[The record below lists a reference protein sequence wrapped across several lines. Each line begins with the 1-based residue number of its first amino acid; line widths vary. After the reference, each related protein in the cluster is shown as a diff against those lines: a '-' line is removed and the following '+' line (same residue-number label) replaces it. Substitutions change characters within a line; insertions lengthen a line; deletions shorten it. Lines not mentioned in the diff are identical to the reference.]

1 VRVGVKDVLG
11 ASAVEDEVL
20 AGMVA
25 AQLGVHEV
33 RLASVVA
40 EVAPYD
46 LDALTTAGRY
56 WVHGTA
62 TTPDGTRLP
71 YRFFVKVVQSWE
83 RSPVFLMVP
92 EAMRA
97 EALAM
102 IPWEREPAVYRSDLG
117 DRLPEGLTM
126 PAARRVSDVDDRSAA
141 VWLDAVD
148 VQPVRWDG
156 PRFERAAH
164 LLGRLAASPRVAPV
178 GAIGETLQ
186 LHRRY
191 AAGRVA
197 GQVLPALLDDDF
209 WRHPVLAAG
218 FDPAVRDRLRD
229 AAARMPGFL
238 DELDTAPLGTSH
250 GDACPRNLLVRQ
262 GCPDGSFVLID
273 FGFWGRAPLGFD
285 LSQLLLGEVQTGER
299 SASDLPGLEAV
310 VVPAYVAGLAAEG
323 TDVDLAVVQRTHVLL
338 ALLFNGLSA
347 MPFELLGGPPDD
359 EAVRVT
365 RERCEMASFLLD
377 LEATT
382 KPLV

>member
-1 VRVGVKDVLG
+1 MQDVLG
-11 ASAVEDEVL
+11 AATVSNDVL
-20 AGMVA
+20 AGLVA
-25 AQLGVHEV
+25 AQLGVEAV
-33 RLASVVA
+33 RLVSVTA

-62 TTPDGTRLP
+62 TTPEGTERP

-83 RSPVFLMVP
+83 RSPVFAMVP

-97 EALAM
+97 EALAL
-102 IPWEREPAVYRSDLG
+102 IPWEREPEVYRSDLG

-126 PAARRVSDVDDRSAA
+126 PAARRVADVDDRSAA
-141 VWLDAVD
+141 LWLDAVD
-148 VQPVRWDG
+148 VQPVHWDV
-156 PRFERAAH
+156 PLFERAAH
-164 LLGRLAASPRVAPV
+164 LLGRLAASPRVAPLA
-178 GAIGETLQ
+178 AIGETPH

-197 GQVLPALLDDDF
+197 GQVLPALHDDGF

-218 FDPAVRDRLRD
+218 FDTDVRDRLRD
-229 AAARMPGFL
+229 AATRLPAFL
-238 DELDTAPLGTSH
+238 DELDTAALGTSH

-262 GCPDGSFVLID
+262 GCLDDGSFVLID

-299 SASDLPGLEAV
+299 AASDLPRLEAAI
-310 VVPAYVAGLAAEG
+310 VPAYVDGLAAEG
-323 TDVDLAVVQRTHVLL
+323 TAVDLAVVQRTHVLL

-347 MPFELLGGPPDD
+347 MPFELLAGPPDD

-365 RERCEMASFLLD
+365 RERCAMASFLLD
-377 LEATT
+377 LEASTT
-382 KPLV
+382 PLA

>member
-1 VRVGVKDVLG
+1 MRDVLG
-11 ASAVEDEVL
+11 AAAVDDDVL
-20 AGMVA
+20 ADLVA
-25 AQLGVHEV
+25 AQLGVDEV
-33 RLASVVA
+33 GLASVTA

-62 TTPDGTRLP
+62 TTPDGPGRP

-83 RSPVFLMVP
+83 RSPVFAMVP

-117 DRLPEGLTM
+117 DRLPAGLTM
-126 PAARRVSDVDDRSAA
+126 PAARRVADVDDRSAA

-148 VQPVRWDG
+148 VQTVRWDV

-164 LLGRLAASPRVAPV
+164 LLGRLAASPRVAPLA
-178 GAIGETLQ
+178 AIGETPQ

-197 GQVLPALLDDDF
+197 GQVLPALLDDGL

-218 FDPAVRDRLRD
+218 FDTDVRDRLRD
-229 AAARMPGFL
+229 AAARLPGFL
-238 DELDTAPLGTSH
+238 DELDTAALGTSH
-250 GDACPRNLLVRQ
+250 GDACPRNLLVRR
-262 GCPDGSFVLID
+262 GCLDDGSFVLID

-299 SASDLPGLEAV
+299 AASDLPGLEAAI
-310 VVPAYVAGLAAEG
+310 VPAYVAGLAAEG
-323 TDVDLAVVQRTHVLL
+323 TDVDLAVVHRTHALL

-347 MPFELLGGPPDD
+347 MPFELLAGPPDD

-365 RERCEMASFLLD
+365 RERCGMARFLLD
-377 LEATT
+377 LEESTT
-382 KPLV
+382 PLR

>member
-1 VRVGVKDVLG
+1 MRDVLG
-11 ASAVEDEVL
+11 AAAVDDDVL
-20 AGMVA
+20 AGLAA
-25 AQLGVHEV
+25 AQLGADAVT
-33 RLASVVA
+33 LTSVTA

-56 WVHGTA
+56 WVHGSA
-62 TTPDGTRLP
+62 TTPDGTERP

-83 RSPVFLMVP
+83 RSPVFAMVP

-117 DRLPEGLTM
+117 DRLPAGLTM
-126 PAARRVSDVDDRSAA
+126 PAARRVADVDDRSAA

-148 VQPVRWDG
+148 VQPVRWDL

-164 LLGRLAASPRVAPV
+164 LLGRLAASPRGAPLA
-178 GAIGETLQ
+178 AIGETPH

-197 GQVLPALLDDDF
+197 GQVLPALLDDDV

-218 FDPAVRDRLRD
+218 FDTDVRDRLRD
-229 AAARMPGFL
+229 AAARLPGFL

-250 GDACPRNLLVRQ
+250 GDACPRNLLVRR
-262 GCPDGSFVLID
+262 GSVDDGSFVLID

-299 SASDLPGLEAV
+299 AAADLPGIEAA
-310 VVPAYVAGLAAEG
+310 VVPAYVAGLAAEAI
-323 TDVDLAVVQRTHVLL
+323 DVDLRVVQRTHALL

-365 RERCEMASFLLD
+365 RERCAMAAFLLD
-377 LEATT
+377 LEAATE
-382 KPLV
+382 PLVG

>member
-1 VRVGVKDVLG
+1 MRNILG
-11 ASAVEDEVL
+11 AAAVDDEVL
-20 AGMVA
+20 ATMVA
-25 AQLGVHEV
+25 AQLGVGAV
-33 RLASVVA
+33 GAVSVTA

-56 WVHGTA
+56 WVHGSA
-62 TTPDGTRLP
+62 TTSEGTELP

-83 RSPVFLMVP
+83 RSPVFQMVP

-117 DRLPEGLTM
+117 DRLPQGLTM
-126 PAARRVSDVDDRSAA
+126 PAARLVADVDELSAA

-148 VQPVRWDG
+148 VQPVRWDV

-164 LLGRLAASPRVAPV
+164 LLGRLAASPRVSPL
-178 GAIGETLQ
+178 GAIGETPQ

-197 GQVLPALLDDDF
+197 GQVLPALHDDDL
-209 WRHPVLAAG
+209 WRHPLMAAG
-218 FDPAVRDRLRD
+218 FDTSVRDRLRD
-229 AAARMPGFL
+229 AATRLPAFL
-238 DELDTAPLGTSH
+238 DELDTSPLGTSH
-250 GDACPRNLLVRQ
+250 GDACPRNLLVRR
-262 GCPDGSFVLID
+262 GCQDGGSFVLID

-299 SASDLPGLEAV
+299 PASDLPDLEAAI
-310 VVPAYVAGLAAEG
+310 VPAYVAGLAAEG
-323 TDVDLAVVQRTHVLL
+323 TDVDPAVVQRTHVLL

-347 MPFELLGGPPDD
+347 VPFELLGGPPDE

-365 RERCEMASFLLD
+365 RERCAMAEFLLD
-377 LEATT
+377 LEAAS
-382 KPLV
+382 

>member
-1 VRVGVKDVLG
+1 MRDVLG
-11 ASAVEDEVL
+11 AVSVDDDVL
-20 AGMVA
+20 ADLVA
-25 AQLGVHEV
+25 AQLGVHVVCLE
-33 RLASVVA
+33 SVTA

-46 LDALTTAGRY
+46 LHALTTAGRY

-62 TTPDGTRLP
+62 TTPDGRELP

-83 RSPVFLMVP
+83 RSPVFQMVP
-92 EAMRA
+92 EEMRA

-102 IPWEREPAVYRSDLG
+102 IPWEREPAVYRSALG
-117 DRLPEGLTM
+117 DLLPDGLAM
-126 PAARRVSDVDDRSAA
+126 PAARRVAEVDDLSAA

-148 VQPVRWDG
+148 VQPVQWDVR
-156 PRFERAAH
+156 RFVRAAH

-178 GAIGETLQ
+178 AAIGETPQ

-191 AAGRVA
+191 AAGRLA
-197 GQVLPALLDDDF
+197 GQVLPALHDDEL
-209 WRHPVLAAG
+209 WRHPLMAAG
-218 FDPAVRDRLRD
+218 FDTGVRDRLRD
-229 AAARMPGFL
+229 AAARLPGFL
-238 DELDTAPLGTSH
+238 DELDSAPLGTSH
-250 GDACPRNLLVRQ
+250 GDACPRNLLVRR
-262 GCPDGSFVLID
+262 GCLDDGSFVLID

-299 SASDLPGLEAV
+299 AASDLPGLEAA

-323 TDVDLAVVQRTHVLL
+323 SEVDPAVVQRSHVLL

-347 MPFELLGGPPDD
+347 TPFELLAGPPDD

-365 RERCEMASFLLD
+365 RERCAMARFLLD

-382 KPLV
+382 TPLA

>member
-1 VRVGVKDVLG
+1 MREVLG
-11 ASAVEDEVL
+11 AAAVDDVVL
-20 AGMVA
+20 ADLVA
-25 AQLGVHEV
+25 AQLGVDAV
-33 RLASVVA
+33 RLESVTA

-46 LDALTTAGRY
+46 LEALTTAGRY

-62 TTPDGTRLP
+62 TTPDGTELP

-83 RSPVFLMVP
+83 RSPVFQMVP
-92 EAMRA
+92 EEMRA

-102 IPWEREPAVYRSDLG
+102 IPWEREPVVYRSDLG
-117 DRLPEGLTM
+117 DLLPDGLTM
-126 PAARRVSDVDDRSAA
+126 PAARRVAEVDDLSAA

-148 VQPVRWDG
+148 VQPVRWDV

-178 GAIGETLQ
+178 AAIGETPR

-191 AAGRVA
+191 AAGRLA
-197 GQVLPALLDDDF
+197 GQVLPALHDDDL
-209 WRHPVLAAG
+209 WHHPLMAAG
-218 FDPAVRDRLRD
+218 FDTGVRDRLRD
-229 AAARMPGFL
+229 AAARLPGFL
-238 DELDTAPLGTSH
+238 DELDTALMGATH
-250 GDACPRNLLVRQ
+250 GDACPRNLLVRR
-262 GCPDGSFVLID
+262 GCLDDGSFVLID

-299 SASDLPGLEAV
+299 VASDLPGLEAA

-323 TDVDLAVVQRTHVLL
+323 IEVDPAVVQRAHVLL

-347 MPFELLGGPPDD
+347 TPFELLGGPPDD

-365 RERCEMASFLLD
+365 RERCAMASFLLD

-382 KPLV
+382 TPLA